1 MSVLVTGGAGYIGSV
16 AVDALVE
23 TGEDVVV
30 LDDLSTGFADSV
42 NEAARFVRGDIGD
55 SDLVATLVD
64 EYGIDA
70 CIHFAGKIAVGESV
84 GNPAAYFDG
93 NVARPLRL
101 LDALVRSDVAHV
113 VFSSS
118 AAVYG
123 DPSTVPIPEGH
134 PTDPTNPYGRTKLI
148 FEGILS
154 DYDAAYGV
162 RSVSL
167 RYFNAAGGTALRRE
181 RHDPETHLIPLVLDA
196 AARRRPAVVIFGDDY
211 DTPDGSAIRDY
222 IHVADLA
229 KAHILALGYIRG
241 GGATRRLN
249 LGTGS
254 GHSVIEVIDI
264 VRQVTGRSVP
274 VELGSRRSG
283 DPTRLVADPREANKV
298 LGWVT
303 TSDSELAFIAESA
316 WKHRN

>member
-16 AVDALVE
+16 TVDVLVE

-30 LDDLSTGFADSV
+30 LDDLSTGYADSV
-42 NEAARFVRGDIGD
+42 NEAARFVRRDIGD
-55 SDLVATLVD
+55 SDLVTRLVD

-84 GNPAAYFDG
+84 GNPAAYFES

-101 LDALVRSDVAHV
+101 LDALLGSDVAHF

-134 PTDPTNPYGRTKLI
+134 PTNPTNPYGRTKLM

-154 DYDAAYGV
+154 DYDVAYGV
-162 RSVSL
+162 RKVSL
-167 RYFNAAGGTALRRE
+167 RYFNAAGGTALRQE

-196 AARRRPAVVIFGDDY
+196 AAGRRPVIVVFGDDY
-211 DTPDGSAIRDY
+211 DTPDRSAIRDY
-222 IHVADLA
+222 VHVADLA
-229 KAHILALGYIRG
+229 NAHVLALRYIRG
-241 GGATRRLN
+241 GGTTRRLN

-254 GHSVIEVIDI
+254 GHSVLEVIDT
-264 VRQVTGRSVP
+264 VHQVTGRSVP
-274 VELGSRRSG
+274 SERGDRRSG
-283 DPTRLVADPREANKV
+283 DPTRLVADPREANEV

-303 TSDSELAFIAESA
+303 TSDSDLAFITESA
-316 WKHRN
+316 WKHRS

>member
-16 AVDALVE
+16 TVDALVD

-42 NEAARFVRGDIGD
+42 NEAAQFVRGDIGD
-55 SDLVATLVD
+55 SDLVAKLVH

-84 GNPAAYFDG
+84 HNPAAYFDS

-101 LDALVRSDVAHV
+101 LDALVKSDVTHV

-123 DPSTVPIPEGH
+123 DPSTVPIAEGH
-134 PTDPTNPYGRTKLI
+134 ATDPTNPYGSTKLM

-154 DYDAAYGV
+154 DYDVAYGV

-196 AARRRPAVVIFGDDY
+196 AAGGRPAVVVFGDDY

-222 IHVADLA
+222 VHVDDLA
-229 KAHILALGYIRG
+229 KAHVLALGYIRV

-274 VELGSRRSG
+274 VEWGDRRSG
-283 DPTRLVADPREANKV
+283 DPTRLVADSREANEV
-298 LGWVT
+298 LGWVS
-303 TSDSELAFIAESA
+303 TSDSDLAFITESA

>member
-1 MSVLVTGGAGYIGSV
+1 
-16 AVDALVE
+16 
-23 TGEDVVV
+23 
-30 LDDLSTGFADSV
+30 
-42 NEAARFVRGDIGD
+42 
-55 SDLVATLVD
+55 
-64 EYGIDA
+64 
-70 CIHFAGKIAVGESV
+70 
-84 GNPAAYFDG
+84 
-93 NVARPLRL
+93 
-101 LDALVRSDVAHV
+101 

-181 RHDPETHLIPLVLDA
+181 RHDPETHLMPLVLDA
-196 AARRRPAVVIFGDDY
+196 AARRRPAVVVFGDDY

-222 IHVADLA
+222 VHVADLA

-274 VELGSRRSG
+274 VELGNRRSG
-283 DPTRLVADPREANKV
+283 DPTRLVADPREANEV